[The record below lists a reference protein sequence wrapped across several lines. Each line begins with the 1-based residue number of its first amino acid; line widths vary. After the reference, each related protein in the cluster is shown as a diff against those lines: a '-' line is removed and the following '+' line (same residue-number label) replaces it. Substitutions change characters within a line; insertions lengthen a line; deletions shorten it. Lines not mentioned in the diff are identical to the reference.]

1 METRIPLVTHLAVA
15 LGRAAA
21 GPSWRPGALSH
32 LSSYV
37 SVRQMGK
44 RSATADSDTK
54 TQLTLPG
61 KTWKSLW
68 LPFILFAS
76 GAFRCQAGT
85 EQRALLSR
93 NSCGVPSGHRAA
105 QDRLRAGAPG
115 SAARCPL
122 PYGMGG
128 AALRE
133 TAGRGR
139 HRPENAPQPEPP
151 SAPSLALQLTALC

>member
-1 METRIPLVTHLAVA
+1 MAVA

-32 LSSYV
+32 LSSYF
-37 SVRQMGK
+37 SVCQMGK

-76 GAFRCQAGT
+76 GAFRCRAGT
-85 EQRALLSR
+85 EQRALPSR
-93 NSCGVPSGHRAA
+93 NSCGDALRSQGCAGPAPAWGSGLG
-105 QDRLRAGAPG
+105 LRPG
-115 SAARCPL
+115 TPGWAARCPL
-122 PYGMGG
+122 PNGMGS
-128 AALRE
+128 AALRGE
-133 TAGRGR
+133 AGRGR
-139 HRPENAPQPEPP
+139 HRPGNAPQPQPP
-151 SAPSLALQLTALC
+151 SAPTERC

>member
-1 METRIPLVTHLAVA
+1 METRIPLVTHMAVA

-32 LSSYV
+32 LSSYF
-37 SVRQMGK
+37 SVCQMGK

-76 GAFRCQAGT
+76 GAFRCRAGT
-85 EQRALLSR
+85 EQRALPSR
-93 NSCGVPSGHRAA
+93 NSCGDALRSQGCAGPAPAWGSGLGGSVPVTQRDGQRGAA
-105 QDRLRAGAPG
+105 RGGRQGAP
-115 SAARCPL
+115 
-122 PYGMGG
+122 
-128 AALRE
+128 
-133 TAGRGR
+133 
-139 HRPENAPQPEPP
+139 
-151 SAPSLALQLTALC
+151 